1 MRAIYKKG
9 SKNPRIYLLKNC
21 VFILT
26 CLNFSHLQSTLHL
39 MQYTYRDIFPLLQSF
54 WTCQFWCLLKC
65 FCRFLF
71 HLFHISKMFPFEVF
85 FHQRKQI
92 NKKSSS
98 VWDQVNREWGAWGH
112 ALFGQNCWVLSMV
125 WAGTLVNHPS
135 WNGKLFRLFRSH
147 SHEQL
152 VIGGFIIRM

>member
-1 MRAIYKKG
+1 MCIYSYMFKLQSPSKYSPFDAIHLSRHFSTAQKQ
-9 SKNPRIYLLKNC
+9 
-21 VFILT
+21 
-26 CLNFSHLQSTLHL
+26 CLNLLILMPFSASAT
-39 MQYTYRDIFPLLQSF
+39 
-54 WTCQFWCLLKC
+54 
-65 FCRFLF
+65 FLF